1 MNTLAPADQPAE
13 LAIRRR
19 FIRGAGYTMFVIG
32 FLVLVGGLVLIQSLT
47 ADLRGVVT
55 VTRGAVDTIGETVSV
70 ASDLA
75 GGTSDAL
82 ISASAAADEAAVATA
97 LASGGMTELASFL
110 EDELAAN
117 VEAIQQALPGAIG
130 AANAI
135 DSTLGALSFFGLDY
149 SPDEPFADSLRRMQS
164 ALDELPDGIRKQSE
178 VLARMGPITGDM
190 ASHVTTLAGD
200 LGDLTSTF
208 SQMDEL
214 SDQYEATVAEA
225 ETAVSETEASLG
237 RTVFLLRGIVVLA
250 AIGAV
255 VIGVALLS
263 VDRIVGMIVPA
274 INQTQRSGVVQRD
287 PIRP

>member
-1 MNTLAPADQPAE
+1 
-13 LAIRRR
+13 
-19 FIRGAGYTMFVIG
+19 MFVIG